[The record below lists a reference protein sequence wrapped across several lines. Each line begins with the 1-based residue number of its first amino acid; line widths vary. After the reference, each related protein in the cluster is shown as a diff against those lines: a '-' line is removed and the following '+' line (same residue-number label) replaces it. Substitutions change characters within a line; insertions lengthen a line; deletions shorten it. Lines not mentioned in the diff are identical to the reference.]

1 METNELF
8 SQAGSTERSSQ
19 EIQQD
24 ITAKEQ
30 EISESVLELSERIQE
45 KFDWREYIAKYPY
58 AAVGIAAGVGVLAS
72 RLLPKP
78 PTVVERLKGAM
89 GEEVSHR
96 LNRML
101 VGTGKSVLGASLWGL
116 ASTLAMGFVQRAVSK
131 AMWGEA
137 PRPPLPPCQAST
149 MTSEQTEQQV
159 TTER

>member
-24 ITAKEQ
+24 IVAKEQ

-45 KFDWREYIAKYPY
+45 KIDWREYVAKHPY

-78 PTVVERLKGAM
+78 PTVVERLKGAV

-101 VGTGKSVLGASLWGL
+101 VGTGKSVLGAGLWGL
-116 ASTLAMGFVQRAVSK
+116 ATTLAMNLAQRAVSK

-137 PRPPLPPCQAST
+137 PRPPLPPRHAST
-149 MTSEQTEQQV
+149 TTCEQAEQQIA
-159 TTER
+159 TER

>member
-24 ITAKEQ
+24 IIAKEQ

-45 KFDWREYIAKYPY
+45 KFDWREYIAKHPY
-58 AAVGIAAGVGVLAS
+58 AAVGIAAGVGLLAS
-72 RLLPKP
+72 RLLPNP
-78 PTVVERLKGAM
+78 PTALERLRGTV

-101 VGTGKSVLGASLWGL
+101 VGTGKSVLGAGLWGL
-116 ASTLAMGFVQRAVSK
+116 ASTLAMDFAKRAVSK
-131 AMWGEA
+131 AMWGDA
-137 PRPPLPPCQAST
+137 PRRPCPLGTPPP
-149 MTSEQTEQQV
+149 
-159 TTER
+159 